1 MKIPDQDIAALQA
14 LGYTEIEARFL
25 YIVATHSGYFV
36 PRQYLDFSGV
46 KWGYRTNHF
55 AGKLESQGHAY
66 WREYEGVGGVYHLF
80 SKPLYA
86 KIGKD
91 NLRNRRRH
99 SVEFIKTRLI
109 LLDFILANPQY
120 DYLETEQEKVRYFCE
135 QLQVPKSSLPTKVY
149 LGSSRTEPTLR
160 YFVDKYPLFVGDL
173 VGSSSPVVTFSYV
186 DPGYAGIAG
195 FANHLNDYHPLFLRL
210 PAFRFV
216 YIANSAVHF
225 TQAEERFS
233 TLIRSPLVADV
244 STDLLRYFR
253 LRKAWEMKRYGLFS
267 NAEIEWLNEATSRF
281 RDERFASLYSLWLS
295 GQVNDETV
303 PREFMQ
309 ASPQKQV
316 HFATYLVNRNRSW
329 PRTPANQQK
338 CASAPHFRPRNFS
351 LQPCAEA
358 NFAER
363 NEIPRQEK
371 ARKDAAKFG

>member
-1 MKIPDQDIAALQA
+1 MKISDQDIAALQA
-14 LGYTEIEARFL
+14 LDYTEIEARFL
-25 YIVATHSGYFV
+25 YIVVTHSGYFV

-99 SVEFIKTRLI
+99 SVEFIKIRLI

-120 DYLETEQEKVRYFCE
+120 DYLETEQEKVRYFCD
-135 QLQVPKSSLPTKVY
+135 QLQVPKSSLPTKAY

-160 YFVDKYPLFVGDL
+160 YFVDKFPLFVDDSQ
-173 VGSSSPVVTFSYV
+173 GSSSPVVTFSYV

-195 FANHLNDYHPLFLRL
+195 FANHLNAYDSLFRCL
-210 PAFRFV
+210 AVFRFV
-216 YIANSAVHF
+216 YIANSTAHF

-233 TLIRSPLVADV
+233 TLVRSPLVADA
-244 STDLLRYFR
+244 STELMRYFQ
-253 LRKAWEMKRYGLFS
+253 LRKAWERKRYGLFS
-267 NAEIEWLNEATSRF
+267 NAEIEWLNEATRRF
-281 RDERFASLYSLWLS
+281 HGERFESLYSLWLS
-295 GQVNDETV
+295 GQINDESI
-303 PREFMQ
+303 PGEFAH

-316 HFATYLVNRNRSW
+316 HFATYVVNRNRSW
-329 PRTPANQQK
+329 QRTPANHQK
-338 CASAPHFRPRNFS
+338 CPSATHFRPKDFS
-351 LQPCAEA
+351 LQPRAGA
-358 NFAER
+358 KFAER
-363 NEIPRQEK
+363 NEITREEK

>member
-36 PRQYLDFSGV
+36 PRQYLAFSGV
-46 KWGYRTNHF
+46 KWGHRTNHF

-66 WREYEGVGGVYHLF
+66 WREYEGVRGVYHLF

-173 VGSSSPVVTFSYV
+173 LGSSSPVITFSYV

-216 YIANSAVHF
+216 YIAIRRSIS
-225 TQAEERFS
+225 TQTEERFP
-233 TLIRSPLVADV
+233 LIRSPRGRC
-244 STDLLRYFR
+244 LRISCGTSVCSMGDEAVR
-253 LRKAWEMKRYGLFS
+253 SLQ
-267 NAEIEWLNEATSRF
+267 NAEIEWLNELQAVSATNALHLF
-281 RDERFASLYSLWLS
+281 ILWLS

-329 PRTPANQQK
+329 PRNPPNQQK

-363 NEIPRQEK
+363 NDILRQEK
-371 ARKDAAKFG
+371 TRKDAAG